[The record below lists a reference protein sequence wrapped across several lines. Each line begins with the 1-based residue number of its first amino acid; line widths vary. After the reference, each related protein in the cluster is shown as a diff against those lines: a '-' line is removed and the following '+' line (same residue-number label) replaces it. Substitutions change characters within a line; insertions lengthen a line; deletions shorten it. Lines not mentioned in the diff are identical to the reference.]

1 MELIITTRDEI
12 KDIFLEALSTQNK
25 IVQPNELPKQPQHL
39 HSLKALAEFLGW
51 SIQKVQRE
59 KNRGSFPYIQNGRKC
74 FFDSEEILKALANKK
89 RRIA

>member
-1 MELIITTRDEI
+1 MDNPFTNIENRLIGIESLLLDVLT
-12 KDIFLEALSTQNK
+12 KDKPIEK
-25 IVQPNELPKQPQHL
+25 PKQTQHL
-39 HSLKALAEFLGW
+39 HSLKAVAEFLGW

-89 RRIA
+89 RKSA